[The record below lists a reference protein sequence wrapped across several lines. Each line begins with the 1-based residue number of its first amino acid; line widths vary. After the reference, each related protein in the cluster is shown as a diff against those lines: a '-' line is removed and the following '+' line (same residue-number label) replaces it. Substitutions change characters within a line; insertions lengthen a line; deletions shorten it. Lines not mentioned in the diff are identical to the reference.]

1 MSHSRMTRV
10 IAFIAFLT
18 AAHAVPT
25 HAAPPANFTYQGQLK
40 LEGVPVTGEIDFRFT
55 LWDAPEEGREV
66 AEGIELR
73 RVKVVNGL
81 FAVNLDFGPEV
92 FNGEPRWL
100 QIAARE
106 SEREEFIVLT
116 PRQPITPTP
125 VALFALTGN
134 QGPPGPEGPAGE
146 GMTLPYAGTAESSDV
161 GAFIITQTG
170 FAAAVGIAI
179 VNPANTQQ
187 ALGIGNM
194 GSGPG
199 VLSMTASGH
208 AIWGQTGPGGGHA
221 GFFKT
226 MGTDNSQAA
235 LLAHN
240 QAIGSAGHFKVTKRE
255 NTNPALL
262 VETWSDGSAA
272 HFKTYR
278 DPNNVNL
285 APTILAESDQYASAG
300 HSKIINDATTAT
312 ALKAETLGGGLAFE
326 AKTTSTGGAGK
337 FEIANVA
344 NTNTAL
350 EAVTNGTGHA
360 ASFTATNTSSSE
372 ATLMVEARG
381 NNAAVHAEA
390 LGDGTALF
398 GRASRGAD
406 AVVGISNGFGQAGIF
421 QVNDPDNNRAAV
433 EITSAGTAATLRV
446 VNTNPTSYR
455 AGYFVGQVVIARTA
469 GTLANSVQIQP
480 TSGGAQLKIFNST
493 GISTIR
499 LDAEYGGV
507 GRITTDEIMIN
518 GGSDISEQFDVE
530 GSDGVVPGTVVCI
543 DKDNPGKL
551 ATCRHEYDKTVAGII
566 SGAGGVR
573 PGMLMAQKGSV
584 ADGAHPVALSGRVF
598 CRVNTTNGPIEPGD
612 LLTTSNTPGVAVK
625 VTDHVRANGAII
637 GKAMTGLADGQGL
650 VLVLVSLQ

>member
-1 MSHSRMTRV
+1 MNRA
-10 IAFIAFLT
+10 IAFIALLT
-18 AAHAVPT
+18 AAFTAPT
-25 HAAPPANFTYQGQLK
+25 YAALPTNFTYQGQLK
-40 LEGVPVTGEIDFRFT
+40 LEGVPVTEGIDFRFT

-66 AEGIELR
+66 AERIELR
-73 RVKVVNGL
+73 RVEVVNGL

-106 SEREEFIVLT
+106 PESEEFIVLT

-125 VALFALTGN
+125 VALYAMTGN
-134 QGPPGPEGPAGE
+134 QGPPGPQGPAGE
-146 GMTLPYAGTAESSDV
+146 GMTLPYAGTVESSDA
-161 GAFIITQTG
+161 GAFVITQSG
-170 FAAAVGIAI
+170 MAGAVGIAI
-179 VNPANTQQ
+179 DNAANTQP
-187 ALGIGNM
+187 ALGIVNAGT
-194 GSGPG
+194 GPG
-199 VLSMTASGH
+199 VLAMTASGH

-226 MGTDNSQAA
+226 MGIDNTQAA

-255 NTNPALL
+255 NTSPALL
-262 VETWSDGSAA
+262 VETWADGSSA

-300 HSKIINDATTAT
+300 HFKILNNATTAT

-337 FEIANVA
+337 FEIANAA

-360 ASFTATNTSSSE
+360 ASFTATNTSTGE

-381 NNAAVHAEA
+381 DNAAVHAEA
-390 LGDGTALF
+390 TGGGTALF
-398 GRASRGAD
+398 GRASLGAD
-406 AVVGISNGFGQAGIF
+406 AVVGTANGFGQAGIF
-421 QVNDPDNNRAAV
+421 QVNDPDNNKSAV
-433 EITSAGTAATLRV
+433 EITTAGTAAALRV

-455 AGYFVGQVVIARTA
+455 AAYFVGRVDIARTA

-480 TSGGAQLKIFNST
+480 TSGGAQLKIFDST
-493 GISTIR
+493 GTSTIR

-507 GRITTDEIMIN
+507 GRITTDEIMII
-518 GGSDISEQFDVE
+518 GGSDLSEQFDVE
-530 GSDGVVPGTVVCI
+530 GSDDVLPGTVVCI
-543 DKDNPGKL
+543 DRDNPGKL
-551 ATCRHEYDKTVAGII
+551 TTCRHEYDKTVAGII